1 MRVIMGYLPGIEQ
14 LWTQVICKW
23 FYNIG
28 TSRVQWRIRIPSVHL
43 FTHSTARDKSLK
55 NKIVSITTTGKVNLI
70 EPVYQDMDI
79 SHINWQSVTIDSFEL
94 FQLKN
99 DSKECR
105 KLMVK
110 FDYSDY
116 RVRGRQ
122 DADSKRSGPALVRVY
137 NHVLAI
143 SGKNLLTV
151 SSHDINTNKWD
162 GNLSNVN

>member
-1 MRVIMGYLPGIEQ
+1 M
-14 LWTQVICKW
+14 
-23 FYNIG
+23 
-28 TSRVQWRIRIPSVHL
+28 
-43 FTHSTARDKSLK
+43 
-55 NKIVSITTTGKVNLI
+55 NLI

-143 SGKNLLTV
+143 S
-151 SSHDINTNKWD
+151 
-162 GNLSNVN
+162 